1 MKVYDQSV
9 VTSEEFNKYCE
20 KQKERDS
27 ELRAEMKIVI
37 QRCNTLERENNI
49 LYERNIEL
57 QNENQRLQELAAST
71 NSSVDL
77 PVPAQVADEIQL
89 LSIKHAELFSEAY
102 SNTLSTSF
110 DPNIVKKKNILDQI
124 WDALM
129 YVTNSTCMKSIC
141 AVITRVLKSMEGF
154 FHTTSSLVTS
164 DYQHTVKLSTAY
176 FQELLLILQSVNYDT
191 ATRTG
196 TNFK

>member
-1 MKVYDQSV
+1 MKVYDHSV

-20 KQKERDS
+20 KQKEQDS
-27 ELRAEMKIVI
+27 EFRAEMKIVI

-57 QNENQRLQELAAST
+57 QNENQRLQELVAST
-71 NSSVDL
+71 NSSDDL

-102 SNTLSTSF
+102 SNTLSTSS
-110 DPNIVKKKNILDQI
+110 DPNIVKKKNILDLI
-124 WDALM
+124 RDALM

-154 FHTTSSLVTS
+154 FQTTSSRVTS

-176 FQELLLILQSVNYDT
+176 FQELLLILHSVRYDT
-191 ATRTG
+191 STSTG

>member
-20 KQKERDS
+20 QQKERDS

-57 QNENQRLQELAAST
+57 QNENQRLQELVAST

>member
-1 MKVYDQSV
+1 MKVYDHSV

-20 KQKERDS
+20 QQKERDS
-27 ELRAEMKIVI
+27 EFRAEMNVVI
-37 QRCNTLERENNI
+37 KRCNILERENNI

-57 QNENQRLQELAAST
+57 QNENQRLQELVAST

-154 FHTTSSLVTS
+154 FHTTSSRVTS

-176 FQELLLILQSVNYDT
+176 FQELLLILHSVRYDT
-191 ATRTG
+191 STSTG